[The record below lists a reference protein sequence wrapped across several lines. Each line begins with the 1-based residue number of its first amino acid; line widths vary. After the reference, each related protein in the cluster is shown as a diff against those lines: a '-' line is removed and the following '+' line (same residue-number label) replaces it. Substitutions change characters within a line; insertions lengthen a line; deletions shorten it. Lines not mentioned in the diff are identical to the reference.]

1 MIMRLPAWLP
11 LFLLAGLAQAKPRDH
26 ERNDYF
32 ALHLHPS
39 TVPQEVAR
47 RLGIQFEG
55 QIGELAH
62 HYAFSCLKDSCQEL
76 EHSLQELRRRKK
88 RRRRSLDN
96 RAALASDGQ
105 IYHDLTGVLWS
116 EKQELRH
123 RHVKRIPP
131 PPLPAVRVPQDAADS
146 NSGESADQAQQ
157 EAIQRLNTIVETL
170 DIKDP
175 IFKEQW
181 HLFNPLQLGHD
192 LNVTGLWLEGI
203 TGNGTISAVI
213 DDGLD
218 LYSNDLKDNYYAEGS
233 WDFNDNSP
241 EPKPRLFDDKHGTRC
256 AGEIAAVRN
265 NVCGVGMAY
274 DSKVAGIRILSK
286 PITDE
291 DEAIA
296 INYHYQDNQIYSC
309 SWGPPDDGATME
321 APGLLIQRAMVNGIQ
336 NGRNGLG
343 SVFVFAAGNGAASQD
358 NCNFDG
364 YTNSIYSI
372 TVGGIDRA
380 GNHPY
385 YSEACSAQLVV
396 TYSSGHQ
403 DAIHTTDVG
412 ADKCYNGHGGTSAAG
427 PLVVG
432 TVALALSARPD
443 LSWRDLQYLCVETA
457 IPIHEDDGS
466 WQNTTIGKR
475 FSHVYGYG
483 KVDAYRFVEAAKTW
497 ETVKPQAW
505 FHSPWLSVQHKI
517 PEGEQGLA
525 ASFEVTEEMLK
536 KANLERL
543 EHVTVTMNVDHT
555 RRGDLSADLISP
567 SGLVSQLATTRGP
580 DGAAEGY
587 DDWTFMSVVHWG
599 ESGIGNW
606 TVIVKDSQQNEFN
619 GTFIDWRLNL
629 WGECINPQIQTLH
642 PLPDEHDD
650 DHETA
655 TAIVSTTSVEPG
667 TPATGLPT
675 TPTDHID
682 RPTKPKPSGAT
693 DSVVIVTA
701 TNTVSVP
708 AATATVTG
716 EPTEAYSDGFLPSFF
731 PTFGVSKRT
740 QIWIYGS
747 IVLIILF
754 CVGLGV
760 YFLVQR
766 RKRLRNNPRDAYEF
780 EMVGDADEDEQ
791 QGLTTRGGRGKGRA
805 RRGGELYD
813 AFAGESDDD
822 LYSDE
827 ETYQDTPSNDTGTGS
842 RSGSSEG
849 KEREK

>member
-1 MIMRLPAWLP
+1 MRLPSWLS
-11 LFLLAGLAQAKPRDH
+11 LLLLAGSVSAASRDY
-26 ERNDYF
+26 EKNDYF
-32 ALHLHPS
+32 AIHLDAKY
-39 TVPQEVAR
+39 VPQEVAR
-47 RLGIQFEG
+47 RLGAQYEG
-55 QIGELAH
+55 QVGELPH
-62 HYAFSCLKDSCQEL
+62 HYTFSCPKNSCQDL
-76 EHSLQELRRRKK
+76 EDSLQELKRRKK
-88 RRRRSLDN
+88 RKRCGLDPRDAQFSKREIN
-96 RAALASDGQ
+96 V
-105 IYHDLTGVLWS
+105 DLEGVLWS
-116 EKQELRH
+116 DKQRLRH

-131 PPLPAVRVPQDAADS
+131 PPFSVSRAGQGADDAKSDQ
-146 NSGESADQAQQ
+146 ETDQAQQ
-157 EAIQRLNTIVETL
+157 EALQRLNSIAEAL
-170 DIKDP
+170 EIKDP

-181 HLFNPLQLGHD
+181 HLFNPLQLGQD
-192 LNVTGLWLEGI
+192 LNVTGVWLDGV

-218 LYSNDLKDNYYAEGS
+218 MHSNDLKANYYAEGS
-233 WDFNDNSP
+233 YDFNDNSP

-274 DSKVAGIRILSK
+274 DSKIAGIRILSK
-286 PITDE
+286 PISDE
-291 DEAIA
+291 DEATA
-296 INYHYQDNQIYSC
+296 INYHYQENQIYSC

-321 APGLLIQRAMVNGIQ
+321 APGILIQRAMVNGVQ
-336 NGRNGLG
+336 SGRDGLG
-343 SVFVFAAGNGAASQD
+343 SVFVFAAGNGAASED

-412 ADKCYNGHGGTSAAG
+412 ANKCYNGHGGTSAAG

-432 TVALALSARPD
+432 AVALVLSVRPD
-443 LSWRDLQYLCVETA
+443 LTWRDLQYLCVETA
-457 IPIHEDDGS
+457 IPIHLDDGS
-466 WQNTTIGKR
+466 WQNTTIGKK
-475 FSHVYGYG
+475 FSHTYGYG
-483 KVDAYRFVEAAKTW
+483 KIDAYRFVEAAKTF
-497 ETVKPQAW
+497 ESRKPQAW

-517 PEGEQGLA
+517 PEGDQGLA
-525 ASFEVTEEMLK
+525 ATFEVTEGMLK
-536 KANLERL
+536 NANLERL
-543 EHVTVTMNVDHT
+543 EHVTVTMNVEHT

-567 SGLVSQLATTRGP
+567 DGLVSHLATSRRP
-580 DGAAEGY
+580 DGATQGY

-606 TVIVKDSQQNEFN
+606 TVIVKDTKENEFN

-629 WGECINPQIQTLH
+629 WGESINPQIQGLH

-655 TAIVSTTSVEPG
+655 TAAVSTTSIEAESEP
-667 TPATGLPT
+667 TSLPA

-682 RPTKPKPSGAT
+682 RPTKPKPSDAT
-693 DSVVIVTA
+693 GSIAIVT
-701 TNTVSVP
+701 TTTTVSVP
-708 AATATVTG
+708 AATTTMVA
-716 EPTEAYSDGFLPSFF
+716 EPTHTYSESFLPSFF

-747 IVLIILF
+747 IGLIIVF
-754 CVGLGV
+754 CAGLGI
-760 YFLVQR
+760 YFLAQR

-780 EMVGDADEDEQ
+780 EMVGNADDDEQ
-791 QGLTTRGGRGKGRA
+791 QGLNSRGARGKGRA

-827 ETYQDTPSNDTGTGS
+827 EIYQDTPSNDTGTGS

-849 KEREK
+849 RET